1 MLSGNSP
8 ELLAK
13 YHEISLEDIAC
24 VRHFRPILEHHVDR
38 LSTAFCQRILS
49 CEGALQNQTIAAI
62 QPDLLAGQ
70 RSYLLSLGDPIDE
83 AYAESRLAIGL
94 MLRQI
99 DLSPRWY
106 LGGYSLYTSLL
117 NPLIFSH
124 FKDDSTRCEQT
135 VQAFNKIFLL
145 DIYLASQAYEQRNLE
160 DVTDLHREL
169 TSERKD
175 LSLYL
180 EEHKILLRAT
190 KQRAKAAEELATL
203 SEFASGLAH
212 EIGGPMNAIL
222 THVELLE
229 ASVQDK
235 TSAEWIGIIQEQ
247 IERIT
252 KIVRSFLDLTRPG
265 EPEFATL
272 SLQQVI
278 ETALNFLGASF
289 DRRGIKVSKS
299 FLPTQPQII
308 GDANRLQQVLLN
320 ILANAAD
327 ATGRGGELKIS
338 VVEAKGS
345 VCVKIQDNGYGIE
358 EGVLS
363 KIFDPFFT
371 TKAAGE
377 GTGLGLVVAKSIVEE
392 HRGEIFVGSEPGKGT
407 TFHICFPDATQEQE
421 EGSTLECGCQA
432 RAQ

>member
-1 MLSGNSP
+1 
-8 ELLAK
+8 
-13 YHEISLEDIAC
+13 ISLEDIAC
-24 VRHFRPILEHHVDR
+24 VRNFRPILEQHVDR
-38 LSTAFCQRILS
+38 LSTVFCQRVLS
-49 CEGALQNQTIAAI
+49 CEGALQNQAIAAI

-83 AYAESRLAIGL
+83 AYAETRFAIGL

-99 DLSPRWY
+99 DLSPRWF

-124 FKDDSTRCEQT
+124 FRDDSTRCEQT

-145 DIYLASQAYEQRNLE
+145 DIHLASQAYEQRNLE
-160 DVTDLHREL
+160 DVTELHREL
-169 TSERKD
+169 TSERKG

-190 KQRAKAAEELATL
+190 KQRARAAEELATL

-212 EIGGPMNAIL
+212 EIGSPMNAIL

-229 ASVQDK
+229 SSVKDK

-252 KIVRSFLDLTRPG
+252 KIVRSFLDLTRPK
-265 EPEFATL
+265 EPEFVNL
-272 SLQQVI
+272 CLQEVI
-278 ETALNFLGASF
+278 ESALVFLKPSF
-289 DRRGIKVSKS
+289 ERRRITVSKE
-299 FLPTQPQII
+299 FLLAPPQIV
-308 GDANRLQQVLLN
+308 GDAHRLQQVLLN

-327 ATGRGGELKIS
+327 AMGDTGELRVA
-338 VVEAKGS
+338 VVETGTC
-345 VCVKIQDNGYGIE
+345 VCVQVEDDGHGIE
-358 EGVLS
+358 ESTLS

-371 TKAAGE
+371 TKTAGN
-377 GTGLGLVVAKSIVEE
+377 GTGLGLVVANSIVEE
-392 HRGEIFVGSEPGKGT
+392 HRGEIFVESQPGKGT
-407 TFHICFPDATQEQE
+407 TFHLCFPRAFKGAPTRCDCRP
-421 EGSTLECGCQA
+421 SCGMRKHVMPPETRS
-432 RAQ
+432 RA